1 MRLCPDTDAIYYDA
15 SVDKALALLV
25 FSTGPDVIDHL
36 AETYALS
43 SRQHVYDLRRCV
55 FVKYNSRIMRKV
67 KEVEATQDLAAR
79 NAKCQKGGRS
89 RIAYRQGR
97 AAIKL
102 QAKVDRE
109 SVKRSRHCL
118 D

>member
-67 KEVEATQDLAAR
+67 KEGNSGSRGSQ
-79 NAKCQKGGRS
+79 CQMPKRRPFKYCVQAGQGS
-89 RIAYRQGR
+89 HQIA
-97 AAIKL
+97 
-102 QAKVDRE
+102 
-109 SVKRSRHCL
+109 S
-118 D
+118 